1 MSRITD
7 PAITRQAVSALYSDA
22 DVDEAASRTTAAARV
37 AAPKDSDSISIRSR
51 HTLRA
56 FSSADEDEDPWSAIP
71 RRPAN
76 PSHPAPEDVVTMPRA
91 QRNQLLLRAL
101 LQLLALFVVCL
112 IGLAGTLWL
121 ALPVISPEDKA
132 HLKIPRNFEDLQQ
145 LNTILQHYKSAHFF
159 RVLLCWVVVY
169 MFLQAFSIPGSMYMS
184 ILAGALFGVPVALPL
199 VCVSVATGASI
210 CYLISKF
217 LGVVLIALPTW
228 QRRVDE
234 WKAKLAEHD
243 DNLLSYLVVIRMM
256 PLPPHNVVNIL
267 SPHLGIN
274 LGIFWLSTAGGI
286 FAVSVIH
293 TTIGEKLDQMTSAD
307 DFGLLSWRNAVL
319 LGGVCVAVLIPVAV
333 KRWGKG
339 KGLEGDDERGQVYL
353 EEGEGEEDAQRLP
366 DSFRRNLVAFND
378 SDDDDELP
386 PHRSLDTTHIT
397 TSPPTLGTAGL
408 GGGEIEDASESFPNW
423 SARGEDLEEDGE
435 DDDGRNSSDYGRG
448 GIFSDRHTSA
458 RQSAIGAG
466 SAGNAGKLKQW
477 IAGSTGIRL

>member
-7 PAITRQAVSALYSDA
+7 SAVQRQAVSALYSDP
-22 DVDEAASRTTAAARV
+22 DVDTTPTAR
-37 AAPKDSDSISIRSR
+37 APKDTDSISIRSR

-56 FSSADEDEDPWSAIP
+56 FSAGDDEEDDDPWSAIL

-76 PSHPAPEDVVTMPRA
+76 PSHPAPDEVVTLPRA
-91 QRNQLLLRAL
+91 ERNALLLRAL
-101 LQLLALFVVCL
+101 VQLVALFVVCS

-132 HLKIPRNFEDLQQ
+132 HLRIPRNFDDLQQ
-145 LNTILQHYKSAHFF
+145 LNTILQHYKSAHFY

-217 LGVVLIALPTW
+217 LGVVLVALPTW

-234 WKAKLAEHD
+234 WKLKLQEHED
-243 DNLLSYLVVIRMM
+243 DMLSYLVVVRMM
-256 PLPPHNVVNIL
+256 PLPPHNIVNIL
-267 SPHLGIN
+267 SPHLGID
-274 LGIFWLSTAGGI
+274 LRMFWLSTAGGI

-307 DFGLLSWRNAVL
+307 DFGLLSWRNALLLVGVCGAVL
-319 LGGVCVAVLIPVAV
+319 LPVAV
-333 KRWGKG
+333 KRWSKA
-339 KGLEGDDERGQVYL
+339 KGLEEDEAARGAVFLDEGD
-353 EEGEGEEDAQRLP
+353 EDAQRLP
-366 DSFRRNLVAFND
+366 DSFRRNLALRD
-378 SDDDDELP
+378 SDSDDELP
-386 PHRSLDTTHIT
+386 AHRSLDTTHIT
-397 TSPPTLGTAGL
+397 TAPPTLGAAVAGVL
-408 GGGEIEDASESFPNW
+408 DESFPSW
-423 SARGEDLEEDGE
+423 STPRDDEDEEE
-435 DDDGRNSSDYGRG
+435 GRSSSDYGRG
-448 GIFSDRHTSA
+448 GVFSDRRAVGA
-458 RQSAIGAG
+458 REAKEGG
-466 SAGNAGKLKQW
+466 GGKLKRW